1 MKRIAGALC
10 LCVLLAG
17 CSCREVNDH
26 LAFPFERQ
34 DNAGDVAAK
43 SAGNAVVMPF
53 VAAAAAAIGAVVV
66 GAAALAG
73 SAGDGNRIS
82 GSIGRD
88 GVRIGP

>member
-10 LCVLLAG
+10 LCILLAS
-17 CSCREVNDH
+17 CSCREVNEH

-34 DNAGDVAAK
+34 DNAGDVAAE

-53 VAAAAAAIGAVVV
+53 VAAAAATIGAIAV
-66 GAAALAG
+66 GVAALAG
-73 SAGDGNRIS
+73 SASSGNRVS